1 MLSSLNKVS
10 LIGRVSKKPEL
21 QLFEN
26 GSVCKLSLITLDF
39 FTDKKT
45 GQKKEI
51 QDWHSIVFW
60 GDTAKLAQQNIHEN
74 QWIYIEGKLKHRKWT
89 AKDGTFHSSAEIFAT
104 EFLILPTN
112 KEQNTDQNKQYQ
124 VYPETNISQPKPIQE
139 FNASD
144 LDELPF

>member
-10 LIGRVSKKPEL
+10 LIGKVTKKPEL
-21 QLFEN
+21 QLFETS
-26 GSVCKLSLITLDF
+26 SVCKITLVTLDY

-51 QDWHSIVFW
+51 NDWHTIVFW
-60 GDTAKLAQQNIHEN
+60 GDTAKTAHQNILED
-74 QWIYIEGKLKHRKWT
+74 QWIYVEGKLKHRKWT
-89 AKDGTFHSSAEIFAT
+89 AKDGTFHSSAEIFAH
-104 EFLILPTN
+104 EFLILPKN
-112 KEQNTDQNKQYQ
+112 NSVVLENLDSQI
-124 VYPETNISQPKPIQE
+124 YPDTPQSSPKPLQE

>member
-1 MLSSLNKVS
+1 MLSSLNKVL
-10 LIGRVSKKPEL
+10 LIGKVSKKPEL
-21 QLFEN
+21 QMFES
-26 GSVCKLSLITLDF
+26 GSVCKITLVTIDY

-51 QDWHSIVFW
+51 NDWHTVVFW
-60 GDTAKLAQQNIHEN
+60 GDTAKTAQQNILEN

-89 AKDGTFHSSAEIFAT
+89 AKDGTFHSSAEIFAN
-104 EFLILPTN
+104 EFLILPKNDNT
-112 KEQNTDQNKQYQ
+112 KLEKQNDQI
-124 VYPETNISQPKPIQE
+124 YPESNQPNPKPLQE

>member
-1 MLSSLNKVS
+1 MLTSLNKVS
-10 LIGRVSKKPEL
+10 LIGKVTKKPEL

-26 GSVCKLSLITLDF
+26 GSVCKITLITLDY

-51 QDWHSIVFW
+51 HDWHSVVFW
-60 GDTAKLAQQNIHEN
+60 GDSAKLAQQNILES

-89 AKDGTFHSSAEIFAT
+89 AKDGTFHSNAEIFAT
-104 EFLILPTN
+104 EFLILPKNEILT
-112 KEQNTDQNKQYQ
+112 Q
-124 VYPETNISQPKPIQE
+124 VTKNETYPEVNQSSPKPMQE
-139 FNASD
+139 FNSTD

>member
-10 LIGRVSKKPEL
+10 LIGKVTKKPEL
-21 QLFEN
+21 QLFETS
-26 GSVCKLSLITLDF
+26 SVCKITLVTLDY

-51 QDWHSIVFW
+51 NDWHTIVFW
-60 GDTAKLAQQNIHEN
+60 GDTAKTANQNILED
-74 QWIYIEGKLKHRKWT
+74 QWIYVEGKLKHRKWT
-89 AKDGTFHSSAEIFAT
+89 AKDGTFHSSAEIFAN
-104 EFLILPTN
+104 EFLILPKN
-112 KEQNTDQNKQYQ
+112 NSVVLENLNSQI
-124 VYPETNISQPKPIQE
+124 YPDTPQSSPKPLQE

>member
-10 LIGRVSKKPEL
+10 LIGKVTKKPEL
-21 QLFEN
+21 QLFETS
-26 GSVCKLSLITLDF
+26 SVCKITLVTLDY

-51 QDWHSIVFW
+51 NDWHTIVFW
-60 GDTAKLAQQNIHEN
+60 GDTAKTAHQNILED
-74 QWIYIEGKLKHRKWT
+74 QWIYVEGKLKHRKWT
-89 AKDGTFHSSAEIFAT
+89 AKDGTFHSSAEIFAH
-104 EFLILPTN
+104 EFLILPKN
-112 KEQNTDQNKQYQ
+112 NSVVLENLNSQI
-124 VYPETNISQPKPIQE
+124 YPDTPQLSPKPLQE

>member
-1 MLSSLNKVS
+1 MLTSLNKVS
-10 LIGRVSKKPEL
+10 LIGRVIKKPDL

-26 GSVCKLSLITLDF
+26 GSVCKITLITLDY

-45 GQKKEI
+45 SQKKET

-60 GDTAKLAQQNIHEN
+60 GDTAKLAQQNISEN

-89 AKDGTFHSSAEIFAT
+89 AKDGTFHSSAEIFAS
-104 EFLILPTN
+104 EFLILPKNEVQPSTSSVN
-112 KEQNTDQNKQYQ
+112 Q
-124 VYPETNISQPKPIQE
+124 VYPEITQQPPKPLQE
-139 FNASD
+139 FNSTD

>member
-1 MLSSLNKVS
+1 MLTSLNKVS
-10 LIGRVSKKPEL
+10 LIGRVTKKPEI

-26 GSVCKLSLITLDF
+26 GSVCKISLITLDY

-51 QDWHSIVFW
+51 HDWHSVVFW
-60 GDTAKLAQQNIHEN
+60 GESAKVAQQNIQEN

-89 AKDGTFHSSAEIFAT
+89 AKDGTFHSNAEIFAT
-104 EFLILPTN
+104 EFLILPKN
-112 KEQNTDQNKQYQ
+112 ENQQNQVEQGK
-124 VYPETNISQPKPIQE
+124 VYPDTPQNLPKPIQE
-139 FNASD
+139 FNSTD